1 MVLTIQ
7 SSILCTSLFNRP
19 LKKATQI
26 FIQTIISKK
35 GAENVMAGKDLTL
48 LQPYCENDMQLLKKI
63 SRSIFMRFNEPLTK
77 ADHDDFYSIANITL
91 WKAYNAYDPDNG
103 ISFDGF
109 LHTCLQKKFR
119 TELTSR
125 HRQKRILNQFAVSLD
140 AVNDKE
146 EECNLLDFIASDF
159 DTFEEVAKR
168 QEYGQYQDKI
178 QQYISKLSNIQ
189 VSILNLLVDGYKP
202 NEIQKILEISATEYA
217 DNMQFLRSYENV
229 KIL

>member
-1 MVLTIQ
+1 M
-7 SSILCTSLFNRP
+7 TS
-19 LKKATQI
+19 KAL
-26 FIQTIISKK
+26 S
-35 GAENVMAGKDLTL
+35 V
-48 LQPYCENDMQLLKKI
+48 LQPYCENDMQLLKRI
-63 SRSIFMRFNEPLTK
+63 SRSIFMRFNESLTK
-77 ADHDDFYSIANITL
+77 ADHDDFYSIANMTL
-91 WKAYNAYDPDNG
+91 WQAYNAYDPDTG

-109 LHTCLQKKFR
+109 LRFCLQKKFK
-119 TELTSR
+119 TELTHR

-168 QEYGQYQDKI
+168 QENGQYQDKS

-217 DNMQFLRSYENV
+217 DNMQFMRSYENV
-229 KIL
+229 KILF